1 LFKNLKRTET
11 FFEGELYNVVVR
23 WNRVWLNVTEG
34 KGYCARRQE
43 RMSIKKLAEK
53 KLAELV
59 ENRDKIVMI
68 PDIKDAKT

>member
-1 LFKNLKRTET
+1 
-11 FFEGELYNVVVR
+11 
-23 WNRVWLNVTEG
+23 VTEG

-43 RMSIKKLAEK
+43 RMSAK

-59 ENRDKIVMI
+59 ENRDKIVII

>member
-43 RMSIKKLAEK
+43 RMSIKKLAE
-53 KLAELV
+53 LV